1 VVIISDLFD
10 EPSSIMEAL
19 RHFRHNRHD
28 VLVMHLLDPRE
39 VDFNFKNS
47 AVFKDMETGA
57 ELPTHPL
64 HLQRSYRAAVEEFCT
79 EIKRG
84 CRAQNVDYVRI
95 TTDKPFDVALREY
108 IVKRSGRQ

>member
-1 VVIISDLFD
+1 
-10 EPSSIMEAL
+10 MQAL

-28 VLVMHLLDPRE
+28 ILVMHVLDPRE

-47 AVFKDMETGA
+47 AVFKDMETGT

-84 CRAQNVDYVRI
+84 CRAQNVDYARI

-108 IVKRSGRQ
+108 IVKRSGRK